1 MRRRRSNSIAYIGA
15 DRQYCSG
22 VLSKAL
28 LHLDMLGR
36 GGLRILEG
44 VAYSETVQLADGEK
58 SRAQRG
64 NLCMSYCV
72 MTYPGEETLGA

>member
-1 MRRRRSNSIAYIGA
+1 
-15 DRQYCSG
+15 
-22 VLSKAL
+22 
-28 LHLDMLGR
+28 MLGR